1 MQYIRWRS
9 ISVLQDQYEYNYS
22 NYHGHEGGVS
32 MIGKTNAVGNSGGI
46 QIVLRCNNLNLPS
59 TFIESESN
67 HSYIRYHSQGK
78 SPKGL
83 VSSDKSVYAIPYI
96 NSNKTVANMSTTSKS
111 STGDVVDGYTAYH
124 WTIGGPCEGFSVIS
138 NIGGVSCVKVEYHID
153 GTSELQEGLLY
164 IDGTTITSTDFP
176 TIDVWTGIGGSNTS
190 HEVVLCDFE
199 IIS

>member
-1 MQYIRWRS
+1 
-9 ISVLQDQYEYNYS
+9 
-22 NYHGHEGGVS
+22 
-32 MIGKTNAVGNSGGI
+32 MIGKTNAVGSSGGI
-46 QIVLRCNNLNLPS
+46 QIVLRCKGPRLPS

-67 HSYIRYHSQGK
+67 HSYIDYGSQGN

-83 VSSDKSVYAIPYI
+83 VSSDESVYVIPYI
-96 NSNKTVANMSTTSKS
+96 NSKKSVENMYTTYKAN
-111 STGDVVDGYTAYH
+111 TGDVVDGYTAYH

-138 NIGGVSCVKVEYHID
+138 NPGDVNCVKVLYHIS

-176 TIDVWTGIGGSNTS
+176 TIDVWTGISGTNTS
-190 HEVVLCDFE
+190 HAIELCDFE